1 MKIFISLPM
10 RGRSDEE
17 IGKDISRVEK
27 FLIKK
32 LKEVLPSANTTC
44 DLVFVDN
51 LGCVKPE
58 VKNEPVGYLANA
70 IHKLADCDALVRL
83 FPATNYRRYYAGCD
97 IEQRIADE
105 YGIPVIQVT
114 EDRATHELRI
124 QDIYFKAQR
133 RRYNDNEPVY
143 RDEDD
148 CSY

>member
-10 RGRSDEE
+10 RGRSNEE

-32 LKEVLPSANTTC
+32 LREVLPSVNADC
-44 DLVFVDN
+44 DLVFVHN
-51 LGCVKPE
+51 LGCPKPE

-70 IHKLADCDALVRL
+70 IHKLADCDAMVRL
-83 FPATNYRRYYAGCD
+83 FPIVFRRAVGCEL
-97 IEQRIADE
+97 EQRIADE
-105 YGIPVIQVT
+105 YGIPVIQIV
-114 EDRATHELRI
+114 EDRTHELRI
-124 QDIYFKAQR
+124 QDIYFKAQC

>member
-10 RGRSDEE
+10 RGRSNEA

-32 LKEVLPSANTTC
+32 LKEVLPSVNADC
-44 DLVFVDN
+44 DLVFIHN
-51 LGCVKPE
+51 LGCPKPE

-83 FPATNYRRYYAGCD
+83 FPATKYRRYYAGCD

-114 EDRATHELRI
+114 EDRTTHELRI
-124 QDIYFKAQR
+124 NDIFFKGQR
-133 RRYNDNEPVY
+133 RNSEDYVY
-143 RDEDD
+143 RDEDE

>member
-10 RGRSDEE
+10 RGRSNEE

-32 LKEVLPSANTTC
+32 LKEVLPSANADC
-44 DLVFVDN
+44 DLVFVHN
-51 LGCVKPE
+51 LGCPKPE
-58 VKNEPVGYLANA
+58 VKNESVGYLANA
-70 IHKLADCDALVRL
+70 IHELANCDALVRL
-83 FPATNYRRYYAGCD
+83 FPTVYRRAIGCE
-97 IEQRIADE
+97 IEQRIADD

-114 EDRATHELRI
+114 EDRTTHELRI
-124 QDIYFKAQR
+124 NDIFFKGQR

-143 RDEDD
+143 RDEDE